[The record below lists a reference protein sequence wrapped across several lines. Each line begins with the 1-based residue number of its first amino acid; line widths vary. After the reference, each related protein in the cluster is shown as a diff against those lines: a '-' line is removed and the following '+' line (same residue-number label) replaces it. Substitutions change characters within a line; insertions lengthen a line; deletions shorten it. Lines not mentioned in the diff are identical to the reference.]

1 MTWNNKVVWSAGMFL
16 QPQHFQQQDRY
27 VEALV
32 EARTRAIA
40 PHHYGFVSL
49 VIDDAAL
56 ALGKISLASAH
67 GVLPDGTPF
76 EFPGMYDAPLPLDVA
91 PDTKTELIYLALPV
105 RRPGSLESDAG
116 AAVDASLARYTA
128 QALDTIDNTATDTT
142 ALIQV
147 GRLRLR
153 LMRGSEATDA
163 YARIGVARVV
173 ERRPDNQLVLDPA
186 YIGPALSTA
195 GNRTLAGY
203 TQELRAMLHQRGE
216 ALAARLGQ
224 PGRGG
229 VSEIA
234 DFLFLQT
241 INRFSPVFAHLADSA
256 MLHPAHLFEVCLMLA
271 GDLSTFGR
279 ENRRPIDF
287 PRYRHDD
294 LENTFRPLVADLRRS
309 LSVVLEPNAV
319 PIELQD
325 RKYGV
330 RVGMIPDL
338 GLVKS
343 AGFVLAVSAQMPA
356 DVLRVRFPSQV
367 KVGPVEKIRDLVNL
381 ALPGIALNAL
391 SVAPRQIP
399 YHAGF
404 TYFELDKSGEMWA
417 LLERT
422 GGLAMHIAGD
432 FPKLSLELWAI
443 KG

>member
-27 VEALV
+27 VEALL
-32 EARTRAIA
+32 EARTRPIA
-40 PHHYGFVSL
+40 PHRHGFVSIT
-49 VIDDAAL
+49 IDDAAL
-56 ALGKISLASAH
+56 ALGKVMVAAGQGI
-67 GVLPDGTPF
+67 LPDGTPF
-76 EFPGMYDAPLPLDVA
+76 EFPGAYDAPLPLDIA
-91 PDTKTELIYLALPV
+91 PEMKNEFVFLALPV
-105 RRPGSLESDAG
+105 RRPGTLETDAG
-116 AAVDASLARYTA
+116 APVDASVARSA
-128 QALDTIDNTATDTT
+128 ALALDAIDNTATDTT
-142 ALIQV
+142 ASIQV

-153 LMRGSEATDA
+153 LLRASEATDA
-163 YARIGVARVV
+163 YACLGVARVI
-173 ERRPDNQLVLDPA
+173 ERRPDNQIVLDPA
-186 YIGPALSTA
+186 YVWPALSVA
-195 GNRTLAGY
+195 GNRVLQGY
-203 TQELRAMLHQRGE
+203 CQELRAMLQQRGE
-216 ALAARLGQ
+216 SLAARLGQ

-241 INRFSPVFAHLADSA
+241 INRFTPVFAHLAESA
-256 MLHPAHLFEVCLMLA
+256 LLHPEHLFEVCLMLA

-279 ENRRPIDF
+279 ENRRPIDY

-294 LENTFRPLVADLRRS
+294 LENTFRPLVTDLRRS

-356 DVLRVRFPSQV
+356 EVLRVRFPSQV

-381 ALPGIALNAL
+381 ALPGIGLNVL

-404 TYFELDKSGEMWA
+404 TYFELEKSGEMWA
-417 LLERT
+417 LLERS

-432 FPKLSLELWAI
+432 FPNLSLELWAI